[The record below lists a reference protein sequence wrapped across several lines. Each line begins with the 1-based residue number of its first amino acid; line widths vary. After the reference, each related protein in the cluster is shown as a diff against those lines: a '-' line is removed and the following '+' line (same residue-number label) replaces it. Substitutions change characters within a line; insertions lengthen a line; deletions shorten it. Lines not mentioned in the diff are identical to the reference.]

1 MLELK
6 YSTNIF
12 TKQNIADYNAIL
24 NFDVNAAKRIYIKLV
39 GISEKELF
47 MPHNCLN
54 KICMIEK
61 NKELQLIVLFTDS
74 LTRNKTRG
82 LIYPVL
88 LLMSTVLKY
97 VQNYYSR
104 LFTYFFLLSEGNKF
118 SFKKIKN

>member
-1 MLELK
+1 MQVSLVLELK

-24 NFDVNAAKRIYIKLV
+24 NFDVNAEKRIYIKLV

-74 LTRNKTRG
+74 LTTNTKRG
-82 LIYPVL
+82 LNIQYFYKLNDVNCSKICTEL
-88 LLMSTVLKY
+88 L
-97 VQNYYSR
+97 
-104 LFTYFFLLSEGNKF
+104 
-118 SFKKIKN
+118 